1 MTDDA
6 DGDRIRVT
14 VAITDDD
21 SIERLVECVDDV
33 IDARIVDDAADSNP
47 NRRPPVLRIDVGE
60 VTPKQWDALELA
72 AELGYF
78 DCPRRV
84 DLETL
89 ATELSISKSA
99 VSQRL
104 RAAES
109 TLIRA
114 VIEAAR
120 ESTADSSSGSRSN
133 SSSSTDAEP
142 EPTGTDGEPVAEPEP
157 GDR

>member
-1 MTDDA
+1 MNDDTG
-6 DGDRIRVT
+6 GDRIRVT

-33 IDARIVDDAADSNP
+33 LDARVVEDAESNP

-60 VTPKQWDALELA
+60 VTPKQWEALELA
-72 AELGYF
+72 GELGYF
-78 DCPRRV
+78 DRPRRV

-89 ATELSISKSA
+89 ATVLSISKSA

-109 TLIRA
+109 TLIQA
-114 VIEAAR
+114 VVEAAR
-120 ESTADSSSGSRSN
+120 ESAADSSSGSGSG
-133 SSSSTDAEP
+133 SGSGSDAEP
-142 EPTGTDGEPVAEPEP
+142 GATGTDREPVAEPDP
-157 GDR
+157 GER